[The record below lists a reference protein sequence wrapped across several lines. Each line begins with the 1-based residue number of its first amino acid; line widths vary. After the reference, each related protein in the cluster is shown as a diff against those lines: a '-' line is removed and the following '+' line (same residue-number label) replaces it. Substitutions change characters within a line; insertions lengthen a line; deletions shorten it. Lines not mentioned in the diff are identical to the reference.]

1 MRREESQAVVRK
13 INEASRRKH
22 DPHNL
27 TYSGF
32 EEYLMQISVL
42 LYGRQGYPHL
52 PPSRQLAQLIDQ
64 LRTVTANGGGSTDMF
79 DHPDE
84 VYFQET

>member
-1 MRREESQAVVRK
+1 MVRK

-27 TYSGF
+27 TFAGF
-32 EEYLMQISVL
+32 EEYLLQLSVL

-52 PPSRQLAQLIDQ
+52 PPSRQLALLLQH
-64 LRTVTANGGGSTDMF
+64 LRTVTAGSGSSTDIF
-79 DHPDE
+79 DHPD
-84 VYFQET
+84 